1 MSLFQTSVVK
11 KYLSELSPELIDK
24 KYNEFQSNFG
34 SPEIQE
40 NIRSLKE
47 ESFQSEFIRI
57 LFVDILGYT
66 LPPKQN
72 PSIILEKK
80 NVDNSKKADAA
91 IVKNDEVIAV
101 IELKSTQTTD
111 LDTVETQ
118 AFGYKN
124 HNPKC
129 QYIITSN
136 FEKIRLY
143 IQNAIDHLE
152 FDLFNLSKE
161 DFALLWLCFVKD
173 NILQDIPLKIKESSV
188 LQEENVTKKLYND
201 YSKFRKDI
209 FENIVKNNPEF
220 DKLVLFKKTQKLLD
234 RFLFVFFAEDRLLL
248 PPNSISEIVKQWN
261 DLKENY
267 DEYFPLYE
275 RFKKYFGYL
284 NTGFKGKKY
293 DIFAYNGGLFLP
305 DEILDNIKIDDKI
318 LHQNTVKLS
327 TYDFETDVD
336 VNILGHIFEHS
347 LSEIEN
353 VQAEIAG
360 EEIDKQK
367 TKRKKDGI
375 FYTPKYITKYIVEN
389 TIGKLCEEKRIE
401 FGIIDEEYVKGR
413 KNRKKDIVR
422 ALDDKLTA
430 YRDWLIEITIL
441 DPACGSGAFLN
452 QALEFL
458 IQEHKK
464 IDELKFQLL
473 GGSIVFP
480 DIEAKILEKNI
491 YGVDINEES
500 VEIAKLSLWLRT
512 AQKGRKLTTLSN
524 HIKCGNSLV
533 DSPETAGEKAFNWQ
547 NEFREV
553 FANGGFDVVIGN
565 PPYVH
570 LERIKETS
578 VALKNANYETYHSQG
593 DIYCVFVEKGIEV
606 LKAKGLI
613 SYIMPNKWLQAGY
626 GKPLREYFLK
636 YRMLELIDFGDIQI
650 FDGATTYPCIFIT
663 QKTNPQKEISIS
675 VLKESNEMDFK
686 FNVTETAELFKT
698 DSFSGDTWVISSGKD
713 QKMLERFKNNFQTL
727 SQFIGGQS
735 YRGVLTG
742 LTEAFLIDED
752 TKKQIVEK
760 DPKSESIIKPVLRG
774 RDIIPWYGIS
784 ENSYLIGTFPTLNL
798 DIENYQSIKQH
809 LLTFG
814 KERLEQSGKKGSRKK
829 TNNKWFETQ
838 DAIGYFSEFTK
849 PKIMYQKFQVKP
861 CFIYDEQGLFCNDS
875 MWIIPTSN
883 KSLLGILNSK
893 IGWWLITKYCTQI
906 QNGCQLIWKYFGQI
920 PIPEISDSALINL
933 VDKMIVNTSN
943 QTYLSSKFLKYIQ
956 SQCQIEKPTKKLQS
970 WYEFDFS
977 EFIKELNKAIKKVD
991 GEKLTKMDE
1000 MEWMEVFETKK
1011 AEVQAINSEIIKTDK
1026 AIDQMVYEL
1035 YGLTEEEIKIIENN

>member
-1 MSLFQTSVVK
+1 
-11 KYLSELSPELIDK
+11 
-24 KYNEFQSNFG
+24 
-34 SPEIQE
+34 
-40 NIRSLKE
+40 
-47 ESFQSEFIRI
+47 
-57 LFVDILGYT
+57 
-66 LPPKQN
+66 
-72 PSIILEKK
+72 
-80 NVDNSKKADAA
+80 
-91 IVKNDEVIAV
+91 
-101 IELKSTQTTD
+101 
-111 LDTVETQ
+111 
-118 AFGYKN
+118 
-124 HNPKC
+124 
-129 QYIITSN
+129 
-136 FEKIRLY
+136 
-143 IQNAIDHLE
+143 
-152 FDLFNLSKE
+152 
-161 DFALLWLCFVKD
+161 
-173 NILQDIPLKIKESSV
+173 
-188 LQEENVTKKLYND
+188 
-201 YSKFRKDI
+201 
-209 FENIVKNNPEF
+209 
-220 DKLVLFKKTQKLLD
+220 
-234 RFLFVFFAEDRLLL
+234 
-248 PPNSISEIVKQWN
+248 
-261 DLKENY
+261 
-267 DEYFPLYE
+267 
-275 RFKKYFGYL
+275 
-284 NTGFKGKKY
+284 
-293 DIFAYNGGLFLP
+293 
-305 DEILDNIKIDDKI
+305 
-318 LHQNTVKLS
+318 
-327 TYDFETDVD
+327 
-336 VNILGHIFEHS
+336 
-347 LSEIEN
+347 
-353 VQAEIAG
+353 
-360 EEIDKQK
+360 
-367 TKRKKDGI
+367 
-375 FYTPKYITKYIVEN
+375 
-389 TIGKLCEEKRIE
+389 
-401 FGIIDEEYVKGR
+401 
-413 KNRKKDIVR
+413 
-422 ALDDKLTA
+422 
-430 YRDWLIEITIL
+430 
-441 DPACGSGAFLN
+441 
-452 QALEFL
+452 
-458 IQEHKK
+458 
-464 IDELKFQLL
+464 
-473 GGSIVFP
+473 
-480 DIEAKILEKNI
+480 
-491 YGVDINEES
+491 
-500 VEIAKLSLWLRT
+500 
-512 AQKGRKLTTLSN
+512 
-524 HIKCGNSLV
+524 
-533 DSPETAGEKAFNWQ
+533 
-547 NEFREV
+547 
-553 FANGGFDVVIGN
+553 
-565 PPYVH
+565 
-570 LERIKETS
+570 
-578 VALKNANYETYHSQG
+578 
-593 DIYCVFVEKGIEV
+593 
-606 LKAKGLI
+606 LI